1 MRGKNSRRMRQRFSR
16 KRKGQKS
23 FLWANKHFSQPPFPP
38 RIKIVTSKEEVAVL
52 PADFLSE
59 GYRRNFFNQIFHKNA
74 IFLEL
79 CHPLNFLQLFCS
91 IFFICAT
98 RLTFYVPLLWFYAE
112 FFLFLSSLHKFKLPK
127 AYAKKKLN
135 TMKAFDH
142 SISLEENVEKEEEDE
157 GKFVITWRCRG
168 WLRV

>member
-1 MRGKNSRRMRQRFSR
+1 MRARHFSVVVYYVIHFIIYDFLLKSTNKKMRGKNSRRMRQRFSR

-74 IFLEL
+74 IFWNFATLWIFYNFFAQFFL
-79 CHPLNFLQLFCS
+79 YARLDSHFMCHFYDFMLNFS
-91 IFFICAT
+91 S
-98 RLTFYVPLLWFYAE
+98 FYPRYIN
-112 FFLFLSSLHKFKLPK
+112 LSFRKLMQK
-127 AYAKKKLN
+127 RN
-135 TMKAFDH
+135 
-142 SISLEENVEKEEEDE
+142 
-157 GKFVITWRCRG
+157 
-168 WLRV
+168 